1 MDIPVTSETRIWVR
15 ENRNGDNTSSTI
27 HGLTA
32 RIIMSASDTDSLSLC
47 VSQEIVCAD
56 FLACLYE
63 E

>member
-32 RIIMSASDTDSLSLC
+32 RIIMSASDM
-47 VSQEIVCAD
+47 A
-56 FLACLYE
+56 Y
-63 E
+63 

>member
-32 RIIMSASDTDSLSLC
+32 RIIMSASYM
-47 VSQEIVCAD
+47 A
-56 FLACLYE
+56 Y
-63 E
+63 